1 MPCSVESASLDPR
14 TGSKF
19 VTGGEDLWVHVFDF
33 FTGEEI
39 GKFICFFTL
48 VHNHSWVLEHIG
60 PFMCSTSTVIV

>member
-1 MPCSVESASLDPR
+1 LCLFSSFGLVKTYDMPCTVESASLDPE

-39 GKFICFFTL
+39 GKFICF
-48 VHNHSWVLEHIG
+48 SA
-60 PFMCSTSTVIV
+60 